1 MAAVRKARALII
13 GLAKVEAFMKQE
25 LEAVMPAERQEFLRS
40 LTTEKLQEALASERS
55 GLEKEGIALEN
66 LLIDGGNDPSALQK
80 NGDVVRE
87 HLKKERY
94 DVVVIGAGVR
104 LPPSNFPLLEYLTNI
119 VHSHAPGAKIAYNT
133 YPLDTADAIRR
144 ALATNYLE

>member
-87 HLKKERY
+87 HLKKE
-94 DVVVIGAGVR
+94 
-104 LPPSNFPLLEYLTNI
+104 NI
-119 VHSHAPGAKIAYNT
+119 ST
-133 YPLDTADAIRR
+133 
-144 ALATNYLE
+144 